1 MDRPRVVVGVNEWE
15 LLGLAF
21 FWAFTSPFLLA
32 QWPVPLIVVAIL
44 SPITALGVFS
54 YFRKTRRVE
63 ALLKALDGGRPLAV
77 SAGYLETF
85 YLSAGRRSKSWVRFE
100 PLEPSVAGAVR
111 PGRYVYVSGPN
122 WEYLKAYAYRI
133 EDDCCRG
140 LYVAAI
146 VPEEAY
152 SLSSEL
158 SASSEFG
165 DMAKTSLRPAGPGLV
180 EASVEA
186 WLIKARKARLE
197 LEVSLPH
204 EKKTIRLLEVQRGQ
218 EAKRFDFAGGPFDL
232 IVAGPTGLKLKDV
245 FRKDL
250 AGLAPSLQ
258 YRAKLVLDMPMARD
272 VVVSAPATPVR

>member
-1 MDRPRVVVGVNEWE
+1 M
-15 LLGLAF
+15 GLVL

-32 QWPVPLIVVAIL
+32 PWPVPLIVVAIL
-44 SPITALGVFS
+44 SPITALSAFS
-54 YFRKTRRVE
+54 YFKKTRRVD
-63 ALLKALDGGRPLAV
+63 ALLKALDEGRPLTL
-77 SAGYLETF
+77 SAGYLEAF
-85 YLSAGRRSKSWVRFE
+85 YLSAGRNSRYWVRFE
-100 PLEPSVAGAVR
+100 PLEPSAAGAVR
-111 PGRYVYVSGPN
+111 PGQYVYVSGPN
-122 WEYLKAYAYRI
+122 WEYLKAYAYRV
-133 EDDCCRG
+133 EDGCCKG

-146 VPEEAY
+146 APEETY

-165 DMAKTSLRPAGPGLV
+165 DMAKASLRPAGPGLV

-186 WLIKARKARLE
+186 WPVKARKARLE

-204 EKKTIRLLEVQRGQ
+204 EKKTIMLLEVQRGQ

-250 AGLAPSLQ
+250 AGLAPLLR

-272 VVVSAPATPVR
+272 VVVEAPATAVR